1 MNYLCYNMQ
10 HKYTNRLIDAASP
23 YLLQHAHN
31 PVNWFPW
38 GEEAFDKAKREDK
51 LVLVSIGYSAC
62 HWCHV
67 MEHESFEDEEVADVM
82 NQRFVC
88 IKVDREERPDVDQIY
103 MDAVQLITGRG
114 GWPLNMFVLP
124 DGKPLHGGTYF
135 PKENWVETL
144 IALDN
149 FYKNKKTEAIEF
161 AEKLT
166 GSIQRMDALPVAT
179 NNQSISIE
187 TVKQYV
193 DSFKEKFDRVFGG
206 YNWAPKFPMPN
217 NHLFFLHYSIRM
229 KDDDVKQAAFTTLT
243 KMAEGGIYDQSGG
256 GFARYSTDHYWKVPH
271 FEKMLYDNGQLLSL
285 YASAFKEKQNPLF
298 KHVIYQ
304 TAEWLTREMTDGN
317 GAFYSSLDADSEGVE
332 GKFYIWSKEELQQL
346 LGEDEPF
353 FSLYYNI
360 QPQGNWEHGLNI
372 LYKTLPDHE
381 LLSLTGKTKD
391 ELTATMQRCHTLLLA
406 AREKRIRPGLDDKIV
421 TSWNALTITGLVDCY
436 RATADE
442 LFLNMA
448 ERNVAYLMSN
458 HYVNGKLYRIGKSG
472 KVSVDAFSED
482 YAYLIEALIQLH
494 TVNGNST
501 YLHQA
506 KQLMEECI
514 SLFYDKDSE
523 LFFFNSHSGE
533 QLITRKRDI
542 TDDVTPSSNSV
553 LAKSLYQLSYF
564 FGEPAKKEMAE
575 KMIQAVQPKIG
586 QYINGYANWLDL
598 MLWMSAPY
606 YQLVLTGKNAHS
618 ASIEL
623 AQKSLPHFIYTIA
636 GGEMQGEI
644 PLTAGKNKTGENLR
658 VYVCVDQTCMPAVS
672 TLGEALLKMLF

>member
-1 MNYLCYNMQ
+1 MQ

-149 FYKNKKTEAIEF
+149 FYKSKKTEAIEF

-166 GSIQRMDALPVAT
+166 SSIQRMDGLPVAT
-179 NNQSISIE
+179 NDQSISIE

-193 DSFKEKFDRVFGG
+193 DAFKEKFDRVFGG

-229 KDDDVKQAAFTTLT
+229 KDDDVKQAVFTSLT

-285 YASAFKEKQNPLF
+285 YANTFKEKQNTLF
-298 KHVIYQ
+298 KHVIYH
-304 TAEWLTREMTDGN
+304 TAECLTLDMPDSNR
-317 GAFYSSLDADSEGVE
+317 AFY
-332 GKFYIWSKEELQQL
+332 
-346 LGEDEPF
+346 
-353 FSLYYNI
+353 
-360 QPQGNWEHGLNI
+360 
-372 LYKTLPDHE
+372 
-381 LLSLTGKTKD
+381 
-391 ELTATMQRCHTLLLA
+391 
-406 AREKRIRPGLDDKIV
+406 
-421 TSWNALTITGLVDCY
+421 
-436 RATADE
+436 
-442 LFLNMA
+442 
-448 ERNVAYLMSN
+448 
-458 HYVNGKLYRIGKSG
+458 
-472 KVSVDAFSED
+472 
-482 YAYLIEALIQLH
+482 
-494 TVNGNST
+494 
-501 YLHQA
+501 
-506 KQLMEECI
+506 
-514 SLFYDKDSE
+514 
-523 LFFFNSHSGE
+523 
-533 QLITRKRDI
+533 
-542 TDDVTPSSNSV
+542 
-553 LAKSLYQLSYF
+553 
-564 FGEPAKKEMAE
+564 
-575 KMIQAVQPKIG
+575 
-586 QYINGYANWLDL
+586 
-598 MLWMSAPY
+598 
-606 YQLVLTGKNAHS
+606 
-618 ASIEL
+618 
-623 AQKSLPHFIYTIA
+623 
-636 GGEMQGEI
+636 
-644 PLTAGKNKTGENLR
+644 
-658 VYVCVDQTCMPAVS
+658 
-672 TLGEALLKMLF
+672 